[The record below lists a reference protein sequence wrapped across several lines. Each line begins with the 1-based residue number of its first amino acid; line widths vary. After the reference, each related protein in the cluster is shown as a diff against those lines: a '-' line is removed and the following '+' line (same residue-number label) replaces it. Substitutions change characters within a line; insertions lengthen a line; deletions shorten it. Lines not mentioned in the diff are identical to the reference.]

1 MLVKEAKKILITE
14 KKIKSLIKDFAPTLN
29 KYYKKK
35 EKPVILGVLKGCVL
49 FQANL
54 VIYLD
59 FDSHYEFVSIDV
71 DKNQKSNDFKIEWL
85 TEGKIKNRNVLIVEN
100 ADYLGIT
107 LKKLKKYLIETK
119 KAKEVKIVTLI
130 EKPYDQKTSF
140 KPDWTIIKLD
150 TKDWIIGWSFDYN
163 QRLRNLPYI
172 AIIKDEYKNEH
183 KN

>member
-1 MLVKEAKKILITE
+1 MLAKEVKKILISE
-14 KKIKSLIKDFAPTLN
+14 KEIKSLIKKFAPTLN
-29 KYYKKK
+29 QYYKNK

-59 FDSHYEFVSIDV
+59 FDSHYEFVSITI
-71 DKNQKSNDFKIEWL
+71 DKKQKTNKFELEWL
-85 TEGKIKNRNVLIVEN
+85 TSGDVKNRNVLIVEN
-100 ADYLGIT
+100 VDYLGIT
-107 LKKLKKYLIETK
+107 LKKLKKYLLETK

-130 EKPYDQKTSF
+130 EKPNGQKTSF

-150 TKDWIIGWSFDYN
+150 TKDYIIGWSFDYQ

-172 AIIKDEYKNEH
+172 AIIKDEYKNG
-183 KN
+183 

>member
-14 KKIKSLIKDFAPTLN
+14 KEIKSLIKDFAPTLN

-35 EKPVILGVLKGCVL
+35 EKPIILGVLKGCVL

-59 FDSHYEFVSIDV
+59 FDSHYEFISINK
-71 DKNQKSNDFKIEWL
+71 DKNQDLNNNDFKIEWL
-85 TEGKIKNRNVLIVEN
+85 TKGNIENRNVLIVDN
-100 ADYLGIT
+100 DDHLGIT

-130 EKPYDQKTSF
+130 EKPHFQKTNF
-140 KPDWTIIKLD
+140 KPDWSIIKIN
-150 TKDWIIGWSFDYN
+150 TKGWIIGWSFDYD

-172 AIIKDEYKNEH
+172 SLLKDEYKNG
-183 KN
+183 